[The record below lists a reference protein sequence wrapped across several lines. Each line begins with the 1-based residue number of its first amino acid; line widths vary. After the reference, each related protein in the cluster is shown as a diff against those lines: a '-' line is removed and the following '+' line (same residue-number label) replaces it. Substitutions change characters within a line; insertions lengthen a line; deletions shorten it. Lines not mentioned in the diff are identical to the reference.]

1 MSTFFSQNHLL
12 VLFHTCQEADK
23 TEDKGKIKAR
33 RNNVNVGRPLA
44 VRVMLLSSKAHLR
57 GHPGLIHSAP
67 LPFMSTE
74 NVSMVR
80 AAFRVQI
87 KPNVVF

>member
-1 MSTFFSQNHLL
+1 MSTFFSQHHLL
-12 VLFHTCQEADK
+12 VLVHTCQEVDK
-23 TEDKGKIKAR
+23 TEDQGKIKAK
-33 RNNVNVGRPLA
+33 RNNVNVGRSIA
-44 VRVMLLSSKAHLR
+44 VLVMLSSSKAHLR

-67 LPFMSTE
+67 LAFMSTE

-80 AAFRVQI
+80 AAYRVQI